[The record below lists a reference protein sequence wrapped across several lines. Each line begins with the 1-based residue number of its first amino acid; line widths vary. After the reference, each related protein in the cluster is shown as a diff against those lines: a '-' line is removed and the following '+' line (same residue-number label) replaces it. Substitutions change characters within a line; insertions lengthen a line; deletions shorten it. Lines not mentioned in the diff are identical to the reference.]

1 MSVYLPA
8 NLVPDFLRAG
18 RYEYRLHRME
28 IGTGEAQPLGLGLL
42 LDPMSLLLGRV
53 FSLSMGEMGTVI
65 LGARESC
72 KFFHDRIKG
81 KRPKHNTIP
90 LLVIKALVHYF
101 LFTLKTTIASYDDQ
115 TLNVID
121 FGAKP
126 GGEIDSS
133 RAFLDAWES
142 ACNTITPSTIYV
154 PQGRFLIG
162 KVVFKGSHEYCK
174 SNGITMKID
183 GALVA
188 PSNYDDIGNDGNWL
202 LFDDV
207 NGVSIIGGV
216 LDGQGNGLWACKR
229 FGKRNCPMGATN
241 LGFTNS
247 NNIVINGVT
256 SLNSEMY
263 HIVIDRSKNVK
274 VEGVRV
280 SASGNSP
287 NTDGIHVQLSS
298 FVTII
303 ASNIATGD
311 DCISIGPG
319 TTNLWIQNIACGPG
333 HGISVGSLGKE
344 LEEAGAENVTV
355 KTVTFTGTENG
366 VRIKSWGR
374 PSNGFARNIIFQH
387 LTMINVQNPIVIDQ
401 NYCPNEKGCPGQ
413 LLFMW
418 DAENGL
424 TIRKIFDHRMGRR
437 LQQILDNVH
446 QGRDHRTT
454 WLLPDIKKALFV
466 HWKIE

>member
-1 MSVYLPA
+1 M
-8 NLVPDFLRAG
+8 
-18 RYEYRLHRME
+18 
-28 IGTGEAQPLGLGLL
+28 AQPL
-42 LDPMSLLLGRV
+42 
-53 FSLSMGEMGTVI
+53 SMHHNTPQPN
-65 LGARESC
+65 
-72 KFFHDRIKG
+72 FFFKPSFASFIMAHL
-81 KRPKHNTIP
+81 RPKHNTIP

-319 TTNLWIQNIACGPG
+319 TTNF
-333 HGISVGSLGKE
+333 VGSLGKE

-413 LLFMW
+413 NSGVKISNVMYQDIHGTSATEVAVRFNCSPRNPCNEITLE
-418 DAENGL
+418 DVKL
-424 TIRKIFDHRMGRR
+424 TFQTNKQAQASCIHA
-437 LQQILDNVH
+437 
-446 QGRDHRTT
+446 QGITSG
-454 WLLPDIKKALFV
+454 FV
-466 HWKIE
+466 QPSACFSSNI